1 MTKRDAAVASLSA
14 VVAEGEGRM
23 SPTSVS
29 EVTTE
34 RSSGAMASQEKEAVK
49 GVSPTLFAFV
59 SLHFLMHSLFDVESI
74 DKNMSSN
81 IVSSVL
87 PWIGV
92 MVWPLMSAL
101 PLLLTSSLSPISY
114 DSVFPPAWYEYDATS
129 RDEWPKPLGLSLG
142 IIAVAIGQVFVVPY
156 FFLHKYGYLSGGAEP
171 TSIQTK
177 GSPDYEF
184 TEGVTTHLAQ
194 PEGFFLLATY
204 LSVTWMFHL
213 MPNSYYSFQ
222 GGIQWKEVALCLILQ
237 DGIQY
242 VMHRLEHVVSPAF
255 YQKSHKPHHRFTNPR
270 MFDAFNGSPT
280 DTICMILIPLY
291 ITANLV
297 RTCNVWTY
305 MAFGSMYANWLTLIH
320 SEYVLPWDGVFRKFG
335 FGTPADHHVHH
346 KFFKFNYG
354 HLFMWWDQLGGTY
367 RDPKEFSNKAFHENV

>member
-1 MTKRDAAVASLSA
+1 MTQCPPRAKNLCAKVRPHSASNALMRMPLLILSSFFSQ
-14 VVAEGEGRM
+14 VD
-23 SPTSVS
+23 SVS
-29 EVTTE
+29 
-34 RSSGAMASQEKEAVK
+34 RSSLAGM
-49 GVSPTLFAFV
+49 
-59 SLHFLMHSLFDVESI
+59 
-74 DKNMSSN
+74 
-81 IVSSVL
+81 L
-87 PWIGV
+87 PWTGV
-92 MVWPLMSAL
+92 LVWPLMLTL
-101 PLLLTSSLSPISY
+101 PLALTGPFSY
-114 DSVFPPAWYEYDATS
+114 DSLFPLEWYEYNVAN

-142 IIAVAIGQVFVVPY
+142 ILAVAIGQVFVILY
-156 FFLHKYGYLSGGAEP
+156 FFLHKYGYLSFGAEP

-177 GSPDYEF
+177 GSPEYEF
-184 TEGVTTHLAQ
+184 TEGVATHLAQ
-194 PEGFFLLATY
+194 PEGFVLLATY

-213 MPNSYYSFQ
+213 MPNSYYSFE

-237 DGIQY
+237 DCIQY
-242 VMHRLEHVVSPAF
+242 AMHRLEHVVSPAF

-305 MAFGSMYANWLTLIH
+305 MAFGSTYANWLTLIH
-320 SEYVLPWDGVFRKFG
+320 SEYVLPWDGVFRKLG
-335 FGTPADHHVHH
+335 LGTSGDHHVHH

-367 RDPKEFSNKAFHENV
+367 RDPNEFYGKTFHENV